1 MAFDFEIIRPL
12 NYIAHSPPGS
22 ISPLLEGLTAFTRA
36 TYGCS
41 NALYT
46 YPKTWE
52 TELLYIKITITHDV
66 LLIQNIRIPTSFRAP
81 GGWRSADHL
90 TPMLPKLNLS
100 GEVWLQVQLTTKRQ
114 KNLDHSKGK
123 SSNYIPN
130 LLDCN

>member
-66 LLIQNIRIPTSFRAP
+66 LLIQSIRIPTSFRAP
-81 GGWRSADHL
+81 GAWAKCGSPNTHVAQTQPIGRGLVTSSAHD
-90 TPMLPKLNLS
+90 
-100 GEVWLQVQLTTKRQ
+100 
-114 KNLDHSKGK
+114 
-123 SSNYIPN
+123 
-130 LLDCN
+130 